1 MVPKASLA
9 DVVSLS
15 TDVLVG
21 GMIHGPCIVDSAANH
36 NGKVGDVD
44 SHTLE
49 VAAAF
54 FPGMVDVAAGV
65 AAGVD
70 VAAVAAGVDV
80 AAGVAAVAAGVAA
93 VAAGTPAVAA
103 GVDVAAGVAA
113 GVVAAIEEAAKADAM
128 INQPAFTAHIVFE
141 SPSS

>member
-1 MVPKASLA
+1 MVPNASLA

-21 GMIHGPCIVDSAANH
+21 GMIHGHCIVDSAANH

-70 VAAVAAGVDV
+70 VVAGVAAV

-93 VAAGTPAVAA
+93 VAAGTPA
-103 GVDVAAGVAA
+103 VAAGVAA

>member
-70 VAAVAAGVDV
+70 VVAGVAAV

>member
-1 MVPKASLA
+1 MVPNASLA

-21 GMIHGPCIVDSAANH
+21 GMIHGHCIVDSAANH

-54 FPGMVDVAAGV
+54 FPGM
-65 AAGVD
+65 
-70 VAAVAAGVDV
+70 VDV

>member
-70 VAAVAAGVDV
+70 VV
-80 AAGVAAVAAGVAA
+80 AGVAAVAAGVAA
-93 VAAGTPAVAA
+93 VAAGTPA
-103 GVDVAAGVAA
+103 VAAGVAA

>member
-65 AAGVD
+65 AA
-70 VAAVAAGVDV
+70 
-80 AAGVAAVAAGVAA
+80 VAAGVAA
-93 VAAGTPAVAA
+93 VAAGTPA
-103 GVDVAAGVAA
+103 VAAGVAA

>member
-1 MVPKASLA
+1 MVPNASLA

-70 VAAVAAGVDV
+70 VAA
-80 AAGVAAVAAGVAA
+80 
-93 VAAGTPAVAA
+93 
-103 GVDVAAGVAA
+103 GVAA